1 MIEDDNKRRENREV
15 GIVKKL
21 FQEKNKKIQ
30 VVKMKTAKCY
40 IKMNESVY
48 IA

>member
-1 MIEDDNKRRENREV
+1 MIKDDNKRRENREV
-15 GIVKKL
+15 GIMKKL
-21 FQEKNKKIQ
+21 FQEKNQKMQ

-40 IKMNESVY
+40 IKMNESIY